1 MQSALIS
8 LALSGLGRDALKVAV
23 SLVLALLLALA
34 FAISSLSAVLME
46 LGGLGS
52 PGSLAGTPT
61 SPAPSASGNQIV
73 RLALAQI
80 GTPYVW
86 GGTDPATGVDCS
98 GLVQWVYR
106 QVGIALP
113 RTAQEQYDAT
123 TRVPRDQ
130 LQPGDMV
137 FFASTYASDTDWI
150 THVGIYVGNGQM
162 VNAPTDGDVVRTMP
176 VFSGFWGAHYAGAGR
191 PGG

>member
-1 MQSALIS
+1 MQSTLVS
-8 LALSGLGRDALKVAV
+8 LALAGLGRDALKVAV
-23 SLVLALLLALA
+23 GLVLALLLALA
-34 FAISSLSAVLME
+34 FAISSLSAVLGE
-46 LGGLGS
+46 IGALGS
-52 PGSLAGTPT
+52 PGSVASGPISPTPLT
-61 SPAPSASGNQIV
+61 SGNQVV

-86 GGTDPATGVDCS
+86 GGADPATGVDCS

-106 QVGIALP
+106 QVGIDLP
-113 RTAQEQYDAT
+113 RTAQEQFDAT
-123 TRVPRDQ
+123 ARVPRDQ

-137 FFASTYASDTDWI
+137 FFASTYASSDWI
-150 THVGIYVGNGQM
+150 THVGIYVGNGLM

-191 PGG
+191 PRG